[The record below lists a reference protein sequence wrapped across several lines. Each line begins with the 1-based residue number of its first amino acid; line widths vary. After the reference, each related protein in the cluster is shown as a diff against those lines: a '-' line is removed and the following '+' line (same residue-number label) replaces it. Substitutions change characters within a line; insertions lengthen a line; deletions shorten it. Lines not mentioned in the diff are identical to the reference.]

1 VLKGTVPLTK
11 KQKQHLLRHKKHLRS
26 LASKK
31 ISRVKKR
38 RLLAQQKGSGNLL
51 TALLPPVLS
60 VLTSLLKK

>member
-1 VLKGTVPLTK
+1 MK
-11 KQKQHLLRHKKHLRS
+11 KQ
-26 LASKK
+26 
-31 ISRVKKR
+31 